1 MSTEGFSQQKF
12 VAVPGHG
19 WLSWTRSPL
28 AWMEQALAAW
38 PSASVARVP
47 RGFRRQEAARG
58 SQSLPT
64 QLHNAQCLQC
74 LHQPSLWL
82 IARCFPAPHHLP
94 PDGWPDHSASSSIP
108 PLPPHGPPLRPLCP
122 LPRTQLGEQESS
134 QDLQLGTAPS
144 SSPTHAGPASPLP
157 PFPPALPAEPVAPS
171 HPSPSTGRSWAHTPK
186 SWLKNSA
193 LSAAVSTELL
203 VFHLCIHPCIC
214 APLHPSTHT
223 SMHASVHTHIHPTIH
238 PCTNASLHP
247 CTHPSTHPSM

>member
-1 MSTEGFSQQKF
+1 MAQ
-12 VAVPGHG
+12 
-19 WLSWTRSPL
+19 LDPL
-28 AWMEQALAAW
+28 TLGLDGASSGRLAERI
-38 PSASVARVP
+38 SGSS
-47 RGFRRQEAARG
+47 AARLPPSG
-58 SQSLPT
+58 SSEGVAIPA
-64 QLHNAQCLQC
+64 HAVAQR
-74 LHQPSLWL
+74 PVPPV
-82 IARCFPAPHHLP
+82 PAPAQLMAHRPLL
-94 PDGWPDHSASSSIP
+94 SSSSSLAPRRLARPLSFFLNTSSP
-108 PLPPHGPPLRPLCP
+108 PTWTQPPLRPLCP